1 LALFAPSY
9 GGIRQRQIEADPA
22 AEGDTGAKLAGVAG
36 GAAMAAVERLGG
48 GERLA
53 SILLREGR
61 EGLAKEVGK
70 AGARQ
75 VAATGALRN
84 LVTGPVGRTALRA
97 GLTEA
102 AEEAVQSP
110 IEQLASFQNP
120 LTPES
125 LQETAFQTVMGAL
138 GGGGIGTAFGVL
150 TPRGKDTV
158 DPSDVSDKDITNV
171 VDGALAASS
180 LRQQA
185 PTEQPDLFEVVPD
198 EELSPQ
204 GDLFEQGPPR
214 VGLIPTRLPA
224 VPEQIQPAQEPP
236 LQQPQTPTEQPSL
249 FEVVPAEEASAQG
262 DLFPQGTQQVPLVPT
277 RPATS
282 ASAVPAVDL
291 SGVKGLPKAVRGALE
306 QAETPEALEEAVAR
320 QLYEKRKAGSSAQY
334 VTSPTGALQS
344 LYRTLTGRDSV
355 PTQEELAERFEPP
368 AQPQAPTEQPSL
380 FEAVPAEE
388 LPAQGDLF
396 PQGPQQVPLVPTT
409 PTAGQAPAPQRGQRT
424 ARQRRGAQQEQQA
437 PAPQDVGQVQQASPA
452 PQEVQPPP
460 QVAEQPAT
468 PPRTP
473 SRAVLSAPPAVRQR
487 AARRRAQPAPVEAP
501 QAATAPQP
509 AATQQ
514 PQQPAEPAQPTQP
527 SRLSPVEEREKA
539 EDVARLRRLE
549 ERADRATMRL
559 VEDDGTMSESL
570 RRRFESEIEAFEAEQ
585 AAFDSKYSVKP
596 SRGRKNPAGTH
607 TAESVVED
615 IRARVG
621 KAVGALL
628 GKRFVVVQTIQDVRN
643 DMRRRGSF
651 NADAVQDG
659 AKGLYDPST
668 GVSYIVAENMA
679 ASDSAW
685 GVLLHEM
692 GVHYGLR
699 RFLGD
704 SGYAGVLRDVRRFIA
719 AGDPAFLAAA
729 RRVNVEESLGLDPTS
744 PDFVERIS
752 EQLAA
757 NERLAEEVLG
767 YFAENPNNH
776 NRSLWRRTVVAV
788 KKFLRRAGLDIP
800 LSTQDVMD
808 VVHASIRSAANEQ
821 VPGSAQAMERDARE
835 ALEDFGFRAVPNA
848 DGTVD
853 IVNAVGRV
861 VADED
866 IPTQLQVAAAL
877 VKYPGLSDQLM
888 GDITNTG
895 PLYSRSTARGSL
907 SDSSATAL
915 QDLGQA
921 ANAARVVK
929 ARALSLLTGGTGSA
943 PSTRALRM
951 IASWADRNTLVQ
963 LFDRQF
969 GGALQRNAQT
979 YATQEVTAAR
989 FGQLFTTT
997 YQRLERLER
1006 EDRTTYN
1013 AISKLMQATEM
1024 NMDPRKTWEQHT
1036 HLHKERTEDQVALKG
1051 KLSNFRQAW
1060 GLLNPAQ
1067 RKIYEDL
1074 VAMNETTY
1082 FADMAMTMRTM
1093 VAGQPVDA
1101 ATQAVFA
1108 ADASEAFR
1116 NDPNTHE
1123 NVDAARAYWK
1133 GVLDRYTTAL
1143 SAYTTAERDK
1153 LPEREPTTPE
1163 DQAAITA
1170 ALKGVTDKAQRKRIR
1185 RMLTAGRQTGLSAEQ
1200 RAKIAQLN
1208 MLNAQLEM
1216 VGRNLEAIKQ
1226 SPYFHLGRFGNFAVG
1241 LTVRKDAEGNP
1252 DLAAMKEVV
1261 GRLSDAFPTISMRAD
1276 ADSPAVYARFESAE
1290 SAQTFVDAVAKLR
1303 DEGLLDTTGES
1314 GGFFAEVKSS
1324 VLQRAVGPAWL
1335 ENVIAKIAEDTD
1347 DPDATN
1353 RFIADLRSIYLE
1365 SLPDRSTAR
1374 VMAHRKGR
1382 QGYSTDMVRS
1392 YAHRMLVAA
1401 NHIAGLAAAPVR
1413 QDTFRDMQQAI
1424 VAKQAGESVDVDELD
1439 RMRVIVDEFKQRD
1452 LESAEPTPQSPMLS
1466 ILRAVSHVFFL
1477 SLSPSYVLLNTMQV
1491 PIMGV
1496 PELAKRFGT
1505 KKSMAAVMAALP
1517 DAMKVV
1523 RAAISDGHKA
1533 GGVVGAAE
1541 MVITSDVLANAEL
1554 SDARVKYLVEMMGTG
1569 KLDIGTQAREMGRLA
1584 AGEATGQRAARLNN
1598 GLKVL
1603 TSFTLGS
1610 EILARVT
1617 MALAARDL
1625 HGEDGATAY
1634 AARVLDNSMLNYN
1647 AYAIGRATGAKGV
1660 FKGLTPVALQFHQYP
1675 LQALGRLV
1683 TETYNAF
1690 SRSEGVTDTERS
1702 EAKQFLKSHVAALV
1716 VLTGTMGLPFMTVA
1730 ARLSDMLCE
1739 MFSDQPCDSKAS
1751 LRNFTHDVFG
1761 ADIEPIVSRG
1771 ILRVIGGDLSSRAGE
1786 ADLLPF
1792 SRFLADRRTL
1802 DEKLRDPILSIS
1814 GATGG
1819 MLSNIVAGAQK
1830 IADGDWLGGAQSML
1844 PAALKGPAK
1853 AYSLTTRGFTDNSG
1867 VTLPMEPGA
1876 MDVLVQFL
1884 GIQPGKEADFMQA
1897 SRAQRQRTSI
1907 LSRELSVIRKNI
1919 VKAIEQQDREKLR
1932 EWGRKAA
1939 EFQQANPTVDIMQGV
1954 TSSLRQRQRMSA
1966 LSTVGILPGANV
1978 RDIGIQE
1985 RTRFFQPGAQ

>member
-1 LALFAPSY
+1 MALFAPSVF
-9 GGIRQRQIEADPA
+9 GIRQRQIADRPEAESDP
-22 AEGDTGAKLAGVAG
+22 GAILAGVAG
-36 GAAMAAVERLGG
+36 GVAMAAVERLGG

-102 AEEAVQSP
+102 AEGVVQSP

-120 LTPES
+120 LTADS

-158 DPSDVSDKDITNV
+158 DPGAVSDDDLKRT
-171 VDGALAASS
+171 VDTSLSGQPTGPLALP
-180 LRQQA
+180 A
-185 PTEQPDLFEVVPD
+185 P
-198 EELSPQ
+198 
-204 GDLFEQGPPR
+204 G
-214 VGLIPTRLPA
+214 A
-224 VPEQIQPAQEPP
+224 VPEGSKFVVGAAGQTYTETQFNQIMAQDRDLRDSGRYAEANR
-236 LQQPQTPTEQPSL
+236 LREQVFGVGQQPTVVAPPASDVIEGEVLPS
-249 FEVVPAEEASAQG
+249 EVAAPLALPA
-262 DLFPQGTQQVPLVPT
+262 PPVT
-277 RPATS
+277 
-282 ASAVPAVDL
+282 PAVDL
-291 SGVKGLPKAVRGALE
+291 SSVKGLPKAVRSTLE
-306 QAETPEALEEAVAR
+306 QAETPGALEEVTAR
-320 QLYEKRKAGSSAQY
+320 QIYEKRKAGSSAQY
-334 VTSPTGALQS
+334 VNSPTGALQS

-368 AQPQAPTEQPSL
+368 AQPQATTEQPSL

-396 PQGPQQVPLVPTT
+396 PQGPQQVPLVPTA
-409 PTAGQAPAPQRGQRT
+409 PLPASPGKAGRRGKKRSQQVAPVAEPQPPVQAP
-424 ARQRRGAQQEQQA
+424 
-437 PAPQDVGQVQQASPA
+437 VSP
-452 PQEVQPPP
+452 P
-460 QVAEQPAT
+460 
-468 PPRTP
+468 TP
-473 SRAVLSAPPAVRQR
+473 SRAVLTATPAI
-487 AARRRAQPAPVEAP
+487 RRRAAQARTR
-501 QAATAPQP
+501 QAASATAETTPPPVQPQP
-509 AATQQ
+509 QES
-514 PQQPAEPAQPTQP
+514 PLPPKLSPAEQTA
-527 SRLSPVEEREKA
+527 RA
-539 EDVARLRRLE
+539 EAVARLRRLE
-549 ERADRATMRL
+549 DRATQATARL
-559 VEDDGTMSESL
+559 LEDDGTMSESL
-570 RRRFESEIEAFEAEQ
+570 RRRYENDVDAFEAEQ

-704 SGYAGVLRDVRRFIA
+704 SGYAGVLRDVGRFIA

-729 RRVNVEESLGLDPTS
+729 RRVNIEESLGLDPDA
-744 PDFVERIS
+744 PDFAQQMAERVAQDS
-752 EQLAA
+752 
-757 NERLAEEVLG
+757 RLGEEVLG

-888 GDITNTG
+888 DDITNTG
-895 PLYSRSTARGSL
+895 PLYSRSTASGSL

-979 YATQEVTAAR
+979 YANQEVTAAR
-989 FGQLFTTT
+989 FGQLFNST

-1036 HLHKERTEDQVALKG
+1036 HLHNEKPEDQAALKN
-1051 KLSNFRQAW
+1051 KLSTFRQAW
-1060 GLLNPAQ
+1060 GKLKPAQ

-1143 SAYTTAERDK
+1143 SAYTTAERGK

-1200 RAKIAQLN
+1200 SAKIAQLN
-1208 MLNAQLEM
+1208 MLDAQLEM

-1466 ILRAVSHVFFL
+1466 MLRAVSHVFFL
-1477 SLSPSYVLLNTMQV
+1477 GLSPAYVLMNVMQV
-1491 PIMGV
+1491 GVLGV
-1496 PELAKRFGT
+1496 PELAKRFGA
-1505 KKSMAAVMAALP
+1505 KKATSAVAAALP
-1517 DAMKVV
+1517 DAIKVV
-1523 RAAISDGHKA
+1523 RAALREGYKT
-1533 GGVVGAAE
+1533 GGLVGASE
-1541 MVITSDVLANAEL
+1541 MVITSEVLANAGL
-1554 SDARVKYLVEMMGTG
+1554 SPERVNYLVEMMGTG
-1569 KLDIGTQAREMGRLA
+1569 KLDIGTATREMGRLA
-1584 AGEATGQRAARLNN
+1584 AGEVTSDRTVRLNS

-1603 TSFTLGS
+1603 TSFTLMS
-1610 EILARVT
+1610 EILARTTV
-1617 MALAARDL
+1617 ALAARDL
-1625 HGEDGATAY
+1625 HGAKGIATY
-1634 AARVLDNSMLNYN
+1634 ASRVIDNSMLNYN

-1660 FKGLTPVALQFHQYP
+1660 LNGLTPVALQFHQYSF
-1675 LQALGRLV
+1675 QALGRLI

-1690 SRSEGVTDTERS
+1690 SRSQGVTDEQRA
-1702 EAKQFLKSHVAALV
+1702 EAQRFLKSHVAAITL
-1716 VLTGTMGLPFMTVA
+1716 LAGTMGLPFMTVA

-1739 MFSDQPCDSKAS
+1739 MFGDQPCDTKAS

-1761 ADIEPIVSRG
+1761 ADIEPIISRG
-1771 ILRVIGGDLSSRAGE
+1771 ILRVIGGDLSSRVGE

-1830 IADGDWLGGAQSML
+1830 VADGDWLGGVQAMM
-1844 PAALKGPAK
+1844 PTALRGPVK
-1853 AYSLTTRGFTDNSG
+1853 AYSLSTKGFTDNSG
-1867 VTLPMEPGA
+1867 VTLPMEPTA
-1876 MDVLVQFL
+1876 TDKLVALL